1 MRFIASDLEGSKA
14 NFEDPYVE
22 QLQNSMNK
30 IKSDREMGER
40 YMLFEEMLREARQ
53 EGLEAGRKE
62 GQLKAKREDVLEV
75 LGELGTIPERLV
87 LQMESVEDF
96 ESLTSLLKLA
106 AKAESIDAFEES
118 VAEFFSVK

>member
-1 MRFIASDLEGSKA
+1 MI
-14 NFEDPYVE
+14 
-22 QLQNSMNK
+22 
-30 IKSDREMGER
+30 
-40 YMLFEEMLREARQ
+40 FEEMLREERQ

-75 LGELGTIPERLV
+75 LGELGMIPERLV

-96 ESLTSLLKLA
+96 EILRALLKLA

-118 VAEFFSVK
+118 AAEFFSEK

>member
-1 MRFIASDLEGSKA
+1 MI
-14 NFEDPYVE
+14 
-22 QLQNSMNK
+22 
-30 IKSDREMGER
+30 
-40 YMLFEEMLREARQ
+40 FEEMLREERQ
-53 EGLEAGRKE
+53 EGLEAGRKEGRRE